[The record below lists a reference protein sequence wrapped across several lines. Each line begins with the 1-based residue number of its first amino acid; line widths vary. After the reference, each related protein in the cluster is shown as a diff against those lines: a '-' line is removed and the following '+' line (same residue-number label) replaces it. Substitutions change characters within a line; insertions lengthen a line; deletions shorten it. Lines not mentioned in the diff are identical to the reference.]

1 MELQG
6 RVVKLLPLQEGV
18 SQSTGNPWKRQDFLF
33 GFYESGDSIFEKR
46 IKLDVMNDKINELGL
61 QEGDV
66 IKVRV
71 GLSLREY
78 PQGSGKYFNDIRTGD
93 VTIVK
98 RAYMQGAQQPAQPA
112 NGGQANN
119 PPQTNMNAPQGS
131 ENAGGDADNLPF

>member
-71 GLSLREY
+71 GLSCREY

-98 RAYMQGAQQPAQPA
+98 RAYVQGAHQPAQPA

-119 PPQTNMNAPQGS
+119 PPQTNMNAPHDS

>member
-6 RVVKLLPLQEGV
+6 RVFKLLPLQDGV
-18 SQSTGNPWKRQDFLF
+18 SNSTGNPWKRQDFLF

-71 GLSLREY
+71 GLSCREY

-93 VTIVK
+93 ITIVK
-98 RAYMQGAQQPAQPA
+98 RAYMQGAQQTAQPA
-112 NGGQANN
+112 NGGQVTNN
-119 PPQTNMNAPQGS
+119 QQPQQNAPQEG
-131 ENAGGDADNLPF
+131 EKADDLPF